1 MRKSLPVF
9 LILVFATLL
18 SAFTSV
24 NLVETQV
31 GKVTLP
37 IPQEFYKLN
46 DQDVVSTFGMVH
58 LPLGIYSNTERDI
71 FIAVTSKEDS
81 LTRSSKIEYKASS
94 PEYVDDLKLYQM
106 FQKSSLYNIYS
117 KINIHTDTLVTI
129 GTRRYMIM
137 EFDSEINGEN
147 SQGVPTTTDHYNYVM
162 HCFTRNKSYIINF
175 SCPKEKMEKWKP
187 IASEIMAGV
196 KW

>member
-1 MRKSLPVF
+1 MRKFIPFLPLGVVVF
-9 LILVFATLL
+9 VLT
-18 SAFTSV
+18 AFTTV

-46 DQDVVSTFGMVH
+46 DQDIVSTFGMVH

-71 FIAVTSKEDS
+71 FISVTSKEDS
-81 LTRSSKIEYKASS
+81 LTRSNKIEYKASS

-117 KINIHTDTLVTI
+117 KINLHADTLVTV
-129 GTRRYMIM
+129 GTKRYMIM

-147 SQGVPTTTDHYNYVM
+147 SQGLPTTTDHYNYIM
-162 HCFTRNKSYIINF
+162 HCFTRNKSYIVNF
-175 SCPKEKMEKWKP
+175 SCPKEKMEAWKP
-187 IASEIMAGV
+187 VASEIMAGV